1 MASRQC
7 FKKKLRG
14 SSSWEQPFPWPF
26 EASTPSSLSFA
37 PQQGKHER
45 FYQDRK
51 KHELD
56 MKIICLVE
64 RNELKNKPF
73 SNSKSGQ
80 HTTIGTVHGPSVS
93 GQSGSL
99 VLSRPQVRDLKNQK
113 TNELNLSKTTTAYKK
128 KCTI

>member
-1 MASRQC
+1 
-7 FKKKLRG
+7 
-14 SSSWEQPFPWPF
+14 
-26 EASTPSSLSFA
+26 
-37 PQQGKHER
+37 
-45 FYQDRK
+45 
-51 KHELD
+51 

-128 KCTI
+128 KCTIWHLVIPLWKELDMFR